1 MNKFFPAKHFAVRS
15 VHTVLKHQRSLAASS
30 DVFHK
35 VRVTGQRGDTTCVP
49 SEQAGSVSA
58 TKARKRAECRKQRN
72 TQTHG
77 EHGGE
82 KPTETRRRRRNS
94 HVYEV
99 KPVQLSSSC
108 KIRSRRKVKKEREGN
123 STNSPGFTPSLGR

>member
-1 MNKFFPAKHFAVRS
+1 MNKFFPVKRFAARS
-15 VHTVLKHQRSLAASS
+15 VHTVLKHQRSLSASS

-35 VRVTGQRGDTTCVP
+35 VRVTGQRDDTTCVP

-77 EHGGE
+77 EHSRE
-82 KPTETRRRRRNS
+82 KPTERRGRDDKIHMFTKPS
-94 HVYEV
+94 QSISQVHVKLEA
-99 KPVQLSSSC
+99 
-108 KIRSRRKVKKEREGN
+108 EGN
-123 STNSPGFTPSLGR
+123 EEGAAGE

>member
-1 MNKFFPAKHFAVRS
+1 MNKFFPVKHFAARS
-15 VHTVLKHQRSLAASS
+15 VHTVLKHQRSLSASS

-35 VRVTGQRGDTTCVP
+35 VRVTGQRDDTTCVP

-77 EHGGE
+77 EHSRE
-82 KPTETRRRRRNS
+82 KPTETWPRRQHS
-94 HVYEV
+94 HVYEA
-99 KPVQLSSSC
+99 KPVHLSSSC
-108 KIRSRRKVKKEREGN
+108 KIRSRKEMKKEREGN
-123 STNSPGFTPSLGR
+123 STNSPGLTPSFPR